1 MLHACIQFVFIFK
14 RRFIIRA
21 RLWKR
26 GRETEDTEVKFYPFN
41 GAGLPLPLSPSP
53 PRASMCI
60 NRFDHRALLSDNRY
74 SYRQFSKIPIV
85 ITIIII
91 TSFIIITLLLLLLL
105 ILLLSLTLLLII
117 CLALINIIY

>member
-1 MLHACIQFVFIFK
+1 MVLGPSHLPFPHPE
-14 RRFIIRA
+14 RRCVSIDSI
-21 RLWKR
+21 
-26 GRETEDTEVKFYPFN
+26 
-41 GAGLPLPLSPSP
+41 
-53 PRASMCI
+53 
-60 NRFDHRALLSDNRY
+60 HRALLSDNRY
-74 SYRQFSKIPIV
+74 SYRQLSKIPIV